1 MFRVFLLFLLLF
13 MYKMITDIRPSPLKN
28 KRYRATIKMHDGS
41 EKKIDFGLKDGVTYI
56 DNMRTS
62 QERHNYLQRHLA
74 NPIEKKLIE
83 NLIPS
88 PSLLSA
94 LLLWGKHK
102 SLEKNVDELNKLWK
116 NK

>member
-1 MFRVFLLFLLLF
+1 
-13 MYKMITDIRPSPLKN
+13 MIIDIIPSPLKN
-28 KRYRATIKMHDGS
+28 KRYRAIIIKHNGD
-41 EKKIDFGLKDGVTYI
+41 KQNIDFGLKDGVTYI

-102 SLEKNVDELNKLWK
+102 SLDKNVDELNRLWK
-116 NK
+116 IKSNDK